1 MIGMTYGIVAGY
13 DGSPGSA
20 QAVRWAAREAWARG
34 TTLTVCLAWRPD
46 HMELASQPATWEPAG
61 QDGKKILAGG
71 LPYAEFVLGPSR
83 VHAELVDGPAA
94 QVLCER
100 SRAAAMVVVGSRGH
114 GTLPG
119 LRLGSVSWQV
129 AGHAS
134 GRVVIVGGR
143 WRPVNQAPGPVVVGV
158 DGSAA
163 SQAAL
168 SFAFEEAALR
178 DVPLEALC
186 ALDDAPGRPGEFR
199 LIEDDFNHVMA
210 CQEKEHPDVAVVREV
225 AAGTPRSVLL
235 TAAGRAQMLIAGCR
249 GRGGLEG
256 MNLGSVAQAVAHYSP
271 CPVGIVHPPGCQPG
285 QAWDDAVEGLSTISG
300 DAVVALAWAIDAATG
315 RGDTEEAARLAS
327 LQGAEL
333 NRWLEAHG
341 YPRLKRAP
349 AKRRSRNAAD
359 GCEHVLVVDDGEA
372 G

>member
-1 MIGMTYGIVAGY
+1 MTGMTYGIVAGY

-20 QAVRWAAREAWARG
+20 QAVRWAAREALARG
-34 TTLTVCLAWRPD
+34 TTLTVCLAWRPG
-46 HMELASQPATWEPAG
+46 HMELAVEPATWELAG
-61 QDGKKILAGG
+61 QDGKKILACG
-71 LPYAEFVLGPSR
+71 LPYAESVLGPGR
-83 VHAELVDGPAA
+83 VHAELVDGSAA

-100 SRAAAMVVVGSRGH
+100 SRAAEMVVVGSRGH
-114 GTLPG
+114 GKLPG

-168 SFAFEEAALR
+168 RFAVEEAALR

-186 ALDDAPGRPGEFR
+186 ALADAPGRPGEMR
-199 LIEDDFNHVMA
+199 LIEDDFNHVLA
-210 CQEKEHPDVAVVREV
+210 CQEKEHPDVAVVRKI
-225 AAGTPRSVLL
+225 AIGTPRSALL
-235 TAAGRAQMLIAGCR
+235 TAAAGSQMLITGCR
-249 GRGGLEG
+249 GRGGFAG

-285 QAWDDAVEGLSTISG
+285 QGRDDAVDGGSTISS
-300 DAVVALAWAIDAATG
+300 DAVVALARAIDAATD
-315 RGDTEEAARLAS
+315 RGDMDEAARLAS
-327 LQGAEL
+327 LRGTEL
-333 NRWLEAHG
+333 DRWLEAHG
-341 YPRLKRAP
+341 YPRLREDEP
-349 AKRRSRNAAD
+349 GS
-359 GCEHVLVVDDGEA
+359 HVE
-372 G
+372 

>member
-1 MIGMTYGIVAGY
+1 MKGMTYDIVAGY

-20 QAVRWAAREAWARG
+20 QAVRWAAREALARG
-34 TTLTVCLAWRPD
+34 MTLTVCLAWRPG
-46 HMELASQPATWEPAG
+46 HLEMASQLASWELAG

-71 LPYAEFVLGPSR
+71 LPYAELVLGPGR
-83 VHAELVDGPAA
+83 VHAEFGGGPAA
-94 QVLCER
+94 EVLCER
-100 SRAAAMVVVGSRGH
+100 SRTAEMVVVGSRGH
-114 GTLPG
+114 GKLPG

-143 WRPVNQAPGPVVVGV
+143 WRPVNEAPGPIVVGV

-168 SFAFEEAALR
+168 TFAFEEAALR

-186 ALDDAPGRPGEFR
+186 ALADAAGRLGEMR
-199 LIEDDFNHVMA
+199 LIEDDFNQLMA
-210 CQEKEHPDVAVVREV
+210 CEEKGHPDITVVRNV
-225 AAGTPRSVLL
+225 VVGAPRSALL
-235 TAAGRAQMLIAGCR
+235 TAAGASQMLITGCR

-256 MNLGSVAQAVAHYSP
+256 MNLGSVAQAVLHHSP

-285 QAWDDAVEGLSTISG
+285 QGRDDAVDCPAMISA
-300 DAVVALAWAIDAATG
+300 DAVVALARAIDAATD

-341 YPRLKRAP
+341 YPRLIEDEP
-349 AKRRSRNAAD
+349 
-359 GCEHVLVVDDGEA
+359 GGHVK
-372 G
+372 